1 MQEGVVLKSTGSW
14 YIVQGDEKDPIACR
28 IRGKIRLDELKS
40 TNPVAVGDRV
50 LFEVDAQT
58 GEGIII
64 RLAEPIPTL
73 KELMAQ
79 ISPIN
84 QHEEVDFGR
93 AEGEEIW

>member
-1 MQEGVVLKSTGSW
+1 MMSTTIQKWGNSLGIRIPQSIAKEYGFSHGSKVE
-14 YIVQGDEKDPIACR
+14 VQK
-28 IRGKIRLDELKS
+28 
-40 TNPVAVGDRV
+40 
-50 LFEVDAQT
+50 T

-84 QHEEVDFGR
+84 QHEEVDFGK